1 MKAQFK
7 QDAILTDI
15 AFQTIITKLGMFTE
29 IKKPE
34 LIEINGEWWQVYEV
48 DELPPKAISPEDLNY
63 ILQSPDATFEDA
75 KLYIQIDK
83 SILDNEFTVI
93 TSEDEEGVITETS
106 ISYRDYFQYIEGVT
120 KAILRLSD
128 HMKDSN
134 GGIDC
139 YCSESTLTEAMTKT
153 GSIDVLTKKGRD
165 KEVKTSS
172 EYVID

>member
-7 QDAILTDI
+7 QETILTD
-15 AFQTIITKLGMFTE
+15 ATFQTIINRLGLFTE

-34 LIEINGEWWQVYEV
+34 LIEIEGEWWQVYEV
-48 DELPPKAISPEDLNY
+48 DELPPKAISPDDLNY

-106 ISYRDYFQYIEGVT
+106 LSYRDYFQYIDGVT

-128 HMKDSN
+128 HVKDNN

-139 YCSESTLTEAMTKT
+139 FCSEGTLVEVMTKT
-153 GSIDVLTKKGRD
+153 GSVDVLTQKGRD

-172 EYVID
+172 EYAIE